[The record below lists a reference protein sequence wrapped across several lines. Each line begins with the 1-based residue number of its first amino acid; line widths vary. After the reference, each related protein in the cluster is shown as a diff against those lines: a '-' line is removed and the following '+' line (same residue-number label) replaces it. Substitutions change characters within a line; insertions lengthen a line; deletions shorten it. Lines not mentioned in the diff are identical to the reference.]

1 MNVFSPQH
9 GTPLHMA
16 CKVDSL
22 PIVQLLLLNNAEQ
35 SITSKGAK
43 NRTPKE
49 VTKNQ
54 RIVYLIEK
62 YEKRL
67 GSSEN
72 SSTHEEQLEMSFEEE
87 EKGEGSLSDRQQSG

>member
-1 MNVFSPQH
+1 
-9 GTPLHMA
+9 MA

-22 PIVQLLLLNNAEQ
+22 PIVQQLLLNNAEQ

-67 GSSEN
+67 AGSET
-72 SSTHEEQLEMSFEEE
+72 SSTHDEQLEMSFEEE
-87 EKGEGSLSDRQQSG
+87 EKGEGSSSDSQQSG

>member
-1 MNVFSPQH
+1 
-9 GTPLHMA
+9 MA
-16 CKVDSL
+16 CKLDSL

>member
-1 MNVFSPQH
+1 
-9 GTPLHMA
+9 MA
-16 CKVDSL
+16 CKVESL

-35 SITSKGAK
+35 SITSKGHK
-43 NRTPKE
+43 KKTPKE

-62 YEKRL
+62 YEKKL
-67 GSSEN
+67 GGSESSSHDEGL
-72 SSTHEEQLEMSFEEE
+72 SDKSFEEE

>member
-1 MNVFSPQH
+1 
-9 GTPLHMA
+9 MA

-35 SITSKGAK
+35 SITCKGAK

-62 YEKRL
+62 YEKRF
-67 GSSEN
+67 GASETT
-72 SSTHEEQLEMSFEEE
+72 STRDEQLEMSFEEE
-87 EKGEGSLSDRQQSG
+87 EKGEGSLSDRQQSGQGALE